1 MEALEAAMKKHN
13 IHVEHSSTPT
23 SNSSSGMA
31 LSACRCQSS
40 QSGYALNVSSSSH
53 SHEWLIDS
61 GASYHMAKNKA
72 MFSSL
77 HDCNTENIYVGD
89 DRSLNVVG
97 TGTVHL
103 DNGQFND
110 VLCVPTLSSNLL
122 SVYQIT
128 HSGEGKIVEFSPHDV
143 VIKDLRDPKKIL
155 ATVSKLWHE
164 RFGHLNYRSLQH
176 LCKENMVTGLPMVSW
191 RDGVCSGCVLGK
203 HHRDSFEKRAS
214 WHASAPLQLV
224 HSDLCGPLPVSSFSG
239 CKYFLTFIDDFSRRT
254 WVYFLKLK
262 SEVFN
267 TFFAFK
273 AFVEKQSGHQIL
285 KLRTDNGGEYVKNTF
300 INFCTENGIQMQ
312 HTVPYTSQQNGV
324 AERKNR
330 TLKEMANCM
339 LQSKG
344 LSLSFWAE
352 AINCAN
358 YIINR
363 TPTKVLKNITPEE
376 AWSSIKP
383 DVSHFRVFGS
393 EAWAHIPDEKHKALE
408 PKSDLAGDATDQRR
422 TRSQF
427 ERASSLLAQ
436 APVNHDP
443 DTFAEA
449 SGHPHW
455 EAAVNEE
462 YHSLLAND
470 TWDLVPLPKG
480 RKLVRCKW
488 VYRTKYGPDGKV
500 DKHKA
505 RLVAKGF
512 SQVEGIDYTETFSPV
527 PKMNSIR
534 LVLSLAA
541 SLNGKSIRWMLN
553 LPSCMGTCMKKSIW
567 NNPLASS
574 KQTPALCYSDNT
586 VYTKKVG
593 NSLIILVLY
602 VDDLILTGS
611 DPNLINHVK
620 SSPKKKFE
628 MTDLGHLHYFLGLQ
642 VLQSKEGISLSQS
655 KYACNI
661 LRHFHMEDCKPAPSP
676 FQSGV
681 KLSVSCT
688 SPEVDATLYRQLVGK
703 LLYLTHTRPDLSF
716 AVGLVAR
723 FMQNPRESHWK
734 AAKRILRY
742 VREAE
747 YRGAVEASREA
758 LWLRQILSEF
768 GFEQQHPTTLWCDN
782 QSAIQLCK
790 DPVHHQR
797 SKHIELHMHF
807 IRKLI
812 HDHVLE
818 VQYCSTD
825 DQVADIFTK
834 ALTEAKFTKLRY
846 MLGVQ
851 EVVTKGG

>member
-1 MEALEAAMKKHN
+1 
-13 IHVEHSSTPT
+13 
-23 SNSSSGMA
+23 
-31 LSACRCQSS
+31 
-40 QSGYALNVSSSSH
+40 
-53 SHEWLIDS
+53 
-61 GASYHMAKNKA
+61 
-72 MFSSL
+72 
-77 HDCNTENIYVGD
+77 
-89 DRSLNVVG
+89 
-97 TGTVHL
+97 
-103 DNGQFND
+103 
-110 VLCVPTLSSNLL
+110 
-122 SVYQIT
+122 
-128 HSGEGKIVEFSPHDV
+128 
-143 VIKDLRDPKKIL
+143 
-155 ATVSKLWHE
+155 
-164 RFGHLNYRSLQH
+164 
-176 LCKENMVTGLPMVSW
+176 
-191 RDGVCSGCVLGK
+191 
-203 HHRDSFEKRAS
+203 
-214 WHASAPLQLV
+214 
-224 HSDLCGPLPVSSFSG
+224 
-239 CKYFLTFIDDFSRRT
+239 
-254 WVYFLKLK
+254 
-262 SEVFN
+262 
-267 TFFAFK
+267 
-273 AFVEKQSGHQIL
+273 
-285 KLRTDNGGEYVKNTF
+285 
-300 INFCTENGIQMQ
+300 
-312 HTVPYTSQQNGV
+312 
-324 AERKNR
+324 
-330 TLKEMANCM
+330 MANCM

-352 AINCAN
+352 AIKCAN

-383 DVSHFRVFGS
+383 DVSHFRIFGS
-393 EAWAHIPDEKHKALE
+393 EAWAHIPDENHKALE
-408 PKSDLAGDATDQRR
+408 PKSEKCTFVGYSEDVKGYRLIPFKSKNVIIRRDVKFDENKSACEPSPADVPPLPISSTFENISSSDDESEDDNPPPPSQDPQIPRWVRTTRDAAGDLAGDPTDQRR

-455 EAAVNEE
+455 EANMNEE

-470 TWDLVPLPKG
+470 TWNLVPLPKG

-527 PKMNSIR
+527 AKMNSIR

-541 SLNGKSIRWMLN
+541 SLKWEVHQMDVKSAFLHGDLHEEIYMEQ
-553 LPSCMGTCMKKSIW
+553 
-567 NNPLASS
+567 PLASS
-574 KQTPALCYSDNT
+574 KQTPALCYSENT

-620 SSPKKKFE
+620 SSLKKKFE

-642 VLQSKEGISLSQS
+642 ALQSKEGISLSQS
-655 KYACNI
+655 KYACDI

-676 FQSGV
+676 FQSRV

-688 SPEVDATLYRQLVGK
+688 SSEVDANLYHQLVGK

-716 AVGLVAR
+716 VVGLVAR
-723 FMQNPRESHWK
+723 FIQNPRESHWK

-742 VREAE
+742 VRGTVQFGIHYSAKAAPLLVGFTDSDWAGDPDDRKSTAGYVFTLGSGPITWACKKQAAISLSSAEAE
-747 YRGAVEASREA
+747 YRGAVEASKEA
-758 LWLRQILSEF
+758 LWLHQILSEL

-790 DPVHHQR
+790 DPVQHQR

-834 ALTEAKFTKLRY
+834 ALTEANFTKLRY
-846 MLGVQ
+846 LLGVQ